1 MIEKTFF
8 MEVLI
13 IYGERQFREHFRP
26 SKSVVTRRTAG
37 IKKRLND
44 LLNETPPCSKEDELE
59 RRLLKANLLSE
70 VPPSSVDL
78 TPYQNRKPGK
88 TTGKP
93 LSKVIIEERR

>member
-1 MIEKTFF
+1 MANVNLESILDRAKALSPE
-8 MEVLI
+8 EQQEL
-13 IYGERQFREHFRP
+13 
-26 SKSVVTRRTAG
+26 S
-37 IKKRLND
+37 KRLND
-44 LLNETPPCSKEDELE
+44 LLNETLPCSKEDELE

-70 VPPSSVDL
+70 VPPSLVDL

>member
-1 MIEKTFF
+1 MANVNLESILDRAKALSPE
-8 MEVLI
+8 EQQEL
-13 IYGERQFREHFRP
+13 
-26 SKSVVTRRTAG
+26 S
-37 IKKRLND
+37 KRLND